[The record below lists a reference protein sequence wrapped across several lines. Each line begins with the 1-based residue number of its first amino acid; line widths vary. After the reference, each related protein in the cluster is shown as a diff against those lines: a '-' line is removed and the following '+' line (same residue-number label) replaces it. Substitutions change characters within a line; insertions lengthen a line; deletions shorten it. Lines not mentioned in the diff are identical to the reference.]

1 LADLSALRSLFSNK
15 NFAIY
20 VSGNSISLI
29 GFWMQRVAISWL
41 TWEITESEFWV
52 GAVAFAELG
61 PLLVI
66 SPIMGVW
73 VDRVNRKLL
82 TIVNQSTMM
91 LVSFVLFML
100 IIFDLISIQVLFTF
114 ALLDGILQATHQP
127 IRMAI
132 IPNLVERKDIVSAS
146 SFTAVVFNVAR
157 LLGPALAG
165 VVIALFGTSVAVICN
180 TISYI
185 PILLAWCYIKLPAM
199 KAHNSEDSFT
209 KGLVEGINYVKNIP
223 ALGHIFILQTVLACG
238 IRPATLMLAAF
249 VGAVYK
255 GGAEQL
261 ALYTAV
267 LGMGAVIGGMYIT
280 LRGKAKGLVNSML
293 RNSFISII
301 ALAVFAWTT
310 DVYVGLF
317 ALFVIG
323 WTITLSSVSSQTMV
337 QNSIDDEIRGRV
349 LSLWA
354 ALTRGAAA
362 IGVLIIGF
370 FADYYGLFWTN
381 ISAALLC
388 LIGLIW
394 FWQKSSQMQ
403 SYFEKELMS

>member
-29 GFWMQRVAISWL
+29 GFWMQRLAISWL

-66 SPIMGVW
+66 SPIVGVW
-73 VDRVNRKLL
+73 ADRVDRKLL
-82 TIVNQSTMM
+82 TILCQSTMM

-100 IIFDLISIQVLFTF
+100 IIFDQISIEVLFIF

-146 SFTAVVFNVAR
+146 SFTAVIFNVAR
-157 LLGPALAG
+157 LLGPAIAG
-165 VVIALFGTSVAVICN
+165 VIIALFGTSIAVICN

-185 PILLAWCYIKLPAM
+185 PILFAWRYIKLPAM
-199 KAHNSEDSFT
+199 KNLNSGDSFS
-209 KGLVEGINYVKNIP
+209 KGLAEGVNYVKNIP
-223 ALGHIFILQTVLACG
+223 ALGHIFILQTIMACG

-267 LGMGAVIGGMYIT
+267 LGLGAVIGGMYIT
-280 LRGKAKGLVNSML
+280 LRGKAKGLVKSML
-293 RNSFISII
+293 RNSLMSII

-310 DVYVGLF
+310 NIYIGLLAVF
-317 ALFVIG
+317 IIG

-362 IGVLIIGF
+362 IGVLVIGF
-370 FADYYGLFWTN
+370 FAEYFGLFWTN
-381 ISAALLC
+381 ISVSLLC

-394 FWQKSSQMQ
+394 FWQKSLQMQ
-403 SYFEKELMS
+403 SYFEK

>member
-1 LADLSALRSLFSNK
+1 MDLSAIRSLFSNK

-29 GFWMQRVAISWL
+29 GFWMQRLAISWL
-41 TWEITESEFWV
+41 TWEVTESEFWV
-52 GAVAFAELG
+52 GAVAFAELA

-66 SPIMGVW
+66 SPIVGVW
-73 VDRVNRKLL
+73 ADRANRKLL
-82 TIVNQSTMM
+82 TVLCQSTMM
-91 LVSFVLFML
+91 LVSFVLFLL
-100 IIFDLISIQVLFTF
+100 IISDLVFIEILFTF
-114 ALLDGILQATHQP
+114 ALLDGILQAIHQP
-127 IRMAI
+127 IRLAI
-132 IPNLVERKDIVSAS
+132 IPNLVVKKDIVSAS

-165 VVIALFGTSVAVICN
+165 IIISLYGSAMAVLCN
-180 TISYI
+180 TITYI
-185 PILLAWCYIKLPAM
+185 PILLAWFFINLPFT
-199 KAHNSEDSFT
+199 KKINSEDSFI
-209 KGLVEGINYVKNIP
+209 KGLQEGVHYIKNIS
-223 ALGHIFILQTVLACG
+223 ALSHIFILQTILACG

-255 GGAEQL
+255 GGADYL

-280 LRGKAKGLVNSML
+280 LQGKAQGLVRSML
-293 RNSFISII
+293 INSLISIL

-310 DVYVGLF
+310 QVYLGLL
-317 ALFVIG
+317 AVFVIG
-323 WTITLSSVSSQTMV
+323 WTITLSAVSSQTMV

-362 IGVLIIGF
+362 IGVLVIGF
-370 FADYYGLFWTN
+370 FADYFGLFWTN
-381 ISAALLC
+381 IIAAMLC

-394 FWQKSSQMQ
+394 FWQRSHHMQ
-403 SYFEKELMS
+403 SYFEN

>member
-1 LADLSALRSLFSNK
+1 MADLSAIRSLFSNR

-29 GFWMQRVAISWL
+29 GFWMQRLAISWL

-52 GAVAFAELG
+52 GAVAFAELA

-66 SPIMGVW
+66 SPIVGVW
-73 VDRVNRKLL
+73 ADRVNRKLL
-82 TIVNQSTMM
+82 TVLCQSTMM
-91 LVSFVLFML
+91 LVSFALFML
-100 IIFDLISIQVLFTF
+100 IIFDQISIKTLFVF

-165 VVIALFGTSVAVICN
+165 VVISFFGTSVAVLCN
-180 TISYI
+180 TVSYI
-185 PILLAWCYIKLPAM
+185 PILMAWLYIKLPAT
-199 KAHNSEDSFT
+199 KTVNAGDSFT
-209 KGLVEGINYVKNIP
+209 HGLKQGINYVKNIP
-223 ALGHIFILQTVLACG
+223 ALSHIFILQTILACG

-255 GGAEQL
+255 GGADDL

-267 LGMGAVIGGMYIT
+267 LGVGAVIGGMYIT
-280 LRGKAKGLVNSML
+280 LQGKAKGLVRSML
-293 RNSFISII
+293 INSLVSII

-310 DVYVGLF
+310 QVYVGMLAVF
-317 ALFVIG
+317 AIG

-370 FADYYGLFWTN
+370 FADYFGLFWTN
-381 ISAALLC
+381 IIAAFLC

-394 FWQKSSQMQ
+394 FWQKSQQMQ
-403 SYFEKELMS
+403 LYFEK

>member
-1 LADLSALRSLFSNK
+1 MADLSALRSLFSNR

-29 GFWMQRVAISWL
+29 GFWMQRLAISWL
-41 TWEITESEFWV
+41 TWEVTESEFWV
-52 GAVAFAELG
+52 GAVAFAELA
-61 PLLVI
+61 PLLII
-66 SPIMGVW
+66 SPIVGVW
-73 VDRVNRKLL
+73 ADRTDRKVL
-82 TIVNQSTMM
+82 TVLCQSTMM

-100 IIFDLISIQVLFTF
+100 IIFDLITIEVLFTF

-165 VVIALFGTSVAVICN
+165 IIIGLFGTAVAVICN

-185 PILLAWCYIKLPAM
+185 PILLAWFYIKLPAL
-199 KAHNSEDSFT
+199 KNLNSGDTFS
-209 KGLVEGINYVKNIP
+209 KGLAEGINYVKNIP
-223 ALGHIFILQTVLACG
+223 ALGHIFILQTILACG
-238 IRPATLMLAAF
+238 VRPATLMLAAF

-255 GGAEQL
+255 GGAEEL

-267 LGMGAVIGGMYIT
+267 LGLGAVIGGMYIT

-293 RNSFISII
+293 RNSLISII
-301 ALAVFAWTT
+301 ALAVFAWVT
-310 DVYVGLF
+310 DIYIGLF
-317 ALFVIG
+317 AVFVIG

-370 FADYYGLFWTN
+370 FAEYFGLFWTN
-381 ISAALLC
+381 ISASLLC

-394 FWQKSSQMQ
+394 YWQKSQQMQ
-403 SYFEKELMS
+403 SYFEK

>member
-1 LADLSALRSLFSNK
+1 LDLSAIRSLFSNR

-29 GFWMQRVAISWL
+29 GFWMQRLAISWL
-41 TWEITESEFWV
+41 TWEVTESEFWV

-61 PLLVI
+61 PLLII
-66 SPIMGVW
+66 SPIVGVW
-73 VDRVNRKLL
+73 ADRANRKVL
-82 TIVNQSTMM
+82 TVLCQLTMM
-91 LVSFVLFML
+91 LVSFVLFLL
-100 IIFDLISIQVLFTF
+100 IIFDLISIQILFVF
-114 ALLDGILQATHQP
+114 ALLDGVLQATHQP
-127 IRMAI
+127 IRLAI
-132 IPNLVERKDIVSAS
+132 IPNLVEKKDIVSAS

-165 VVIALFGTSVAVICN
+165 IVISLYGSAMAVLCN
-180 TISYI
+180 TITYI
-185 PILLAWCYIKLPAM
+185 PILMAWFFIKLPFT
-199 KAHNSEDSFT
+199 KKLSPHDSFS
-209 KGLVEGINYVKNIP
+209 KGLKEGVNYIKNIP
-223 ALGHIFILQTVLACG
+223 ALSHIFILQTIMACG

-255 GGAEQL
+255 GGADDL

-280 LRGKAKGLVNSML
+280 LQGKAKGLVRSML
-293 RNSFISII
+293 INSLISII
-301 ALAVFAWTT
+301 ALVVFAWTT
-310 DVYVGLF
+310 QFYLG
-317 ALFVIG
+317 ALAVFIIG
-323 WTITLSSVSSQTMV
+323 WTITLSAVSSQTMV

-370 FADYYGLFWTN
+370 FADYFGLTWTN
-381 ISAALLC
+381 IVAAVLC
-388 LIGLIW
+388 LIGLLW
-394 FWQKSSQMQ
+394 FWQSHHQMQ
-403 SYFEKELMS
+403 SYFEQ